1 MMRRVLNLKNNMY
14 HESYLKNN
22 KIRTSHILKIQIKIY
37 YNNNWYDLQSAQN
50 LIIIWGRNWFET
62 INYLKIIIVIKS
74 SFNLYLRDL
83 NPI

>member
-1 MMRRVLNLKNNMY
+1 MRRVLNLKNNMY

-74 SFNLYLRDL
+74 SFNLYFRAL

>member
-1 MMRRVLNLKNNMY
+1 MRRVLNLKNNMY

>member
-1 MMRRVLNLKNNMY
+1 MRRVLNLKNNMY

-74 SFNLYLRDL
+74 SFNLYLRAL

>member
-74 SFNLYLRDL
+74 SFNLYLRAL